1 MAVTVMDVLHD
12 GVLKDALPKVEVAGC
27 GLGKPVRW
35 VFSNE
40 REDAASFLYGGEL
53 LIIEGRTLL
62 ADDRR
67 TSYEEYVR
75 SLVSAG
81 IAALMVELVEGITE
95 LPEGFRAAA
104 EREGLTVIGLHG
116 RIPFV
121 DICQSVNTAIV
132 RRQMKLQT
140 EVDTMSTM
148 LRDEMTFVNN
158 IDELTVA
165 LSCLFNESVA
175 IFDAEG
181 LLVARAGKDL
191 IGGNTDGPTAVLTL
205 SGRKRPVGSL
215 ELTQSTVTFDDAMRR
230 RIEQIV
236 SPVAALY
243 MDGGARIG
251 MIAHLTQGPRD
262 GIHVTSMEA
271 REDHDMLEA
280 LHCAGASVYLPFM
293 FSLRSVVG
301 GIGAVSAMIDAFEAK
316 EDHGVLCLLE
326 GGTLM
331 GCMVASDGGGDI
343 VDFVKESMTAL
354 RLVNGDPSIYAV
366 YGKAAQDTITLVDG
380 FGALRAAMDGACKRG
395 DIPYGT
401 VTSVDESLVER
412 LLTVERTDDAIHMLI
427 TQTVGFELLQM
438 PVLLDTLCACFDNLD
453 NKTGACEQLGIQ
465 RQTLYNRLD
474 KVTQMLGISPAD
486 RISWSLLLFGAKMAR
501 TWQKTR

>member
-1 MAVTVMDVLHD
+1 MAITVTDVLHD
-12 GVLKDALPKVEVAGC
+12 GTLQQALPKVEVSGG
-27 GLGKPVRW
+27 GLDRPVRW
-35 VFSNE
+35 VFANE

-53 LIIEGRTLL
+53 LIIEGQTLL
-62 ADDRR
+62 ADGRR
-67 TSYEEYVR
+67 DSYGEYVQ
-75 SLVSAG
+75 SLVNAG
-81 IAALMVELVEGITE
+81 IAALVIELVEGITE
-95 LPEGFRAAA
+95 LPEDFRTVA
-104 EREGLTVIGLHG
+104 EQEGLTVIGLHG

-132 RRQMKLQT
+132 RRQMKMQM

-148 LRDEMTFVNN
+148 LRDELTFVNN

-181 LLVARAGKDL
+181 LPVARAGKDL
-191 IGGNTDGPTAVLTL
+191 IGGDADGSTAVLAL

-215 ELTQSTVTFDDAMRR
+215 EITQSTITFDETMRR

-293 FSLRSVVG
+293 IDLRSVVG

-316 EDHGVLCLLE
+316 EGHGVLCLLE

-343 VDFVKESMTAL
+343 VDFVKESMEAL
-354 RLVNGDPSIYAV
+354 RLVDGDPSIYAV

-380 FGALRAAMDGACKRG
+380 FGALRAAMDGMRKRG
-395 DIPYGT
+395 NVPYGT
-401 VTSVDESLVER
+401 VASVDESLIER
-412 LLTVERTDDAIHMLI
+412 LLSVERTEDAIHMLV

-453 NKTGACEQLGIQ
+453 NKTGACEQLGVQ

-474 KVTQMLGISPAD
+474 KVTQMLGISPSD
-486 RISWSLLLFGAKMAR
+486 RTSWALLLFGAKMAR
-501 TWQKTR
+501 TWQETR

>member
-1 MAVTVMDVLHD
+1 MTVTVMDVLH
-12 GVLKDALPKVEVAGC
+12 GGALKEALPKVEVAGC

-40 REDAASFLYGGEL
+40 RKDAASFLYGGEL

-67 TSYEEYVR
+67 STYGQYVQ

-140 EVDTMSTM
+140 EVGTMSTK
-148 LRDEMTFVNN
+148 LRDEMTFVNS
-158 IDELTVA
+158 IDELAVA
-165 LSCLFNESVA
+165 LSCLFTESVA

-181 LLVARAGKDL
+181 LPVARAGRGL
-191 IGGNTDGPTAVLTL
+191 LGGDEEGTTVVLAL
-205 SGRKRPVGSL
+205 SERKRPVGSL
-215 ELTQSTVTFDDAMRR
+215 EITQNVMTFDDAMCR

-236 SPVAALY
+236 SPVASLY

-280 LHCAGASVYLPFM
+280 LHCAGASVYLPFIIN
-293 FSLRSVVG
+293 LRSVVG
-301 GIGAVSAMIDAFEAK
+301 GISSVSTMIDAFEAK
-316 EDHGVLCLLE
+316 EGHGVLCLME
-326 GGTLM
+326 GSILV

-343 VDFVKESMTAL
+343 VDFAKEAMEAL
-354 RLVNGDPSIYAV
+354 RSVEGNPCVYV
-366 YGKAAQDTITLVDG
+366 MYGKIAQDTITLIDG
-380 FGALRAAMDGACKRG
+380 FGALRAAMKGMVKRG
-395 DIPYGT
+395 DIPYGA
-401 VTSVDESLVER
+401 SAGVDESLVER

-486 RISWSLLLFGAKMAR
+486 RISWSLLLLGAKMAR